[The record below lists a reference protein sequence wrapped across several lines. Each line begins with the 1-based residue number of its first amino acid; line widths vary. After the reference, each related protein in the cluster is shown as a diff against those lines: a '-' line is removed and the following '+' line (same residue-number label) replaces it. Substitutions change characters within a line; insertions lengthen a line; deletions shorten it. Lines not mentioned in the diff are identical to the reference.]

1 MAENDGG
8 IDEAQDVTQQVDAFR
23 VSVSEGVT
31 REPCAVT
38 VETPVQ
44 LDIESVGGYT
54 LMSTSADL
62 DALAAG
68 FAFSEGIISGKDDIA
83 DLHVQDGPQPS
94 ISMRLRT
101 APHKSVGTERI
112 ITTSAGRAGSVDGQ
126 SSVDKVGNSLRAS
139 GSLLLR
145 VLANM
150 KTRQSIFEV
159 TGGTHAAALF
169 DQNGDIVS
177 FAEDVGR
184 HNALDKVIGKLLLS
198 GRNANGLG
206 VALSGRVSLEMASK
220 AARAGI
226 EIIAA
231 VSAPTSLAVGLAKES
246 NVTLC
251 GFVRKDRATVFSHPH
266 RINDLD

>member
-1 MAENDGG
+1 
-8 IDEAQDVTQQVDAFR
+8 
-23 VSVSEGVT
+23 
-31 REPCAVT
+31 
-38 VETPVQ
+38 
-44 LDIESVGGYT
+44 
-54 LMSTSADL
+54 
-62 DALAAG
+62 
-68 FAFSEGIISGKDDIA
+68 
-83 DLHVQDGPQPS
+83 
-94 ISMRLRT
+94 
-101 APHKSVGTERI
+101 
-112 ITTSAGRAGSVDGQ
+112 
-126 SSVDKVGNSLRAS
+126 
-139 GSLLLR
+139 
-145 VLANM
+145 
-150 KTRQSIFEV
+150 
-159 TGGTHAAALF
+159 
-169 DQNGDIVS
+169 
-177 FAEDVGR
+177 VGR